1 MQLYNSQA
9 GLPNQSGTRITLI
22 FASVGIR
29 GDTGLTPNITIGTT
43 TDLPNGSS
51 AYVTNTGTI
60 NDPVFNFGLVSGKDG
75 IGKDGKDGTN
85 ASDSVG
91 LIATNAAIA
100 VVASNVAA
108 LDVIVT
114 GHTTNLGVIN
124 PIIATQTT
132 TLASHTTSIS
142 NLDIKTADLS
152 CDLIGSTFA
161 RSLAIG
167 SLIDLNSTNGKIICN
182 NLQLDNLTID
192 SNGNINTTGNIVCN
206 NISSNQFHSYD
217 DSITGLSTVDIGI
230 HAIKINVGSFTTSTT
245 NIEGS
250 TIRIGTSSLLN
261 DIYIGNSFSNVTIS
275 CYNNNSIKVSNFID
289 QF

>member
-43 TDLPNGSS
+43 SSLPNGSS

-75 IGKDGKDGTN
+75 SDGKDGSN
-85 ASDSVG
+85 SSDSVG

-114 GHTTNLGVIN
+114 GHTTNLGIIN
-124 PIIATQTT
+124 PIITTQTT

-192 SNGNINTTGNIVCN
+192 SNGNINTTGNIICN

-217 DSITGLSTVDIGI
+217 DSITGLATVDIGI

-250 TIRIGTSSLLN
+250 TVNIGVGSILN
-261 DIYIGNSFSNVTIS
+261 TVNIGNIFSTVNITGIS
-275 CYNNNSIKVSNFID
+275 GSAIQLNNYIT